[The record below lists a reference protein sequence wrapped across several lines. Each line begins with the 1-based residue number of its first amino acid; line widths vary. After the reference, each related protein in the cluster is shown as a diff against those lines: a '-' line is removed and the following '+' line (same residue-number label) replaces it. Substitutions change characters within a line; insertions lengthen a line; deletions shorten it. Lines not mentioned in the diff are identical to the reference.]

1 MAPVHRKL
9 FDICNEK
16 QNLIA
21 AKFLNRPLP
30 EMEWNVSDYL
40 EITMEEMM
48 GKETKKR
55 IFVNVPLTFD
65 RPNGLKFSKQDDLVS
80 EFFEFA

>member
-1 MAPVHRKL
+1 MVEKHCL
-9 FDICNEK
+9 YVK
-16 QNLIA
+16 QNFS
-21 AKFLNRPLP
+21 AKFINRPLP
-30 EMEWNVSDYL
+30 EMEWNISDYL

-65 RPNGLKFSKQDDLVS
+65 RPNGLKFAKQDDLLTQ
-80 EFFEFA
+80 FFEFA